1 MDNMKHRRLQELD
14 HSDFEIVDGEP
25 DIRGWDVKNASGQ
38 KIGEVEDLIVDAAQ
52 KKVRYMVVDLV
63 HNDLDLD
70 DRKVLLPIGLAE
82 LDTKEDDVLV
92 PRIQTEQLRGL
103 PAYDKD
109 HLDAEVENRICST
122 LGKSGERMQLTGNT
136 EPNPEFYRHDYFND
150 DNLYR
155 NRSNRMAGAQAVNKD
170 YDRGLRLWE
179 ARSNG
184 GIVESSTDRDTRS
197 GNDVRREE
205 SYRGQSSINEEDRM
219 QRIRNRRDQYEQ
231 RRLTGGM
238 DKNRGSSYGHDR
250 SVERRISE
258 EGLRDPD
265 EQ

>member
-1 MDNMKHRRLQELD
+1 MKHRRLQELD

-52 KKVRYMVVDLV
+52 KKVRYMVVDLG

-82 LDTKEDDVLV
+82 LDTKEDDVLI

-103 PAYDKD
+103 PVYDKD
-109 HLDAEVENRICST
+109 HLDSEVEGRICST
-122 LGKSGERMQLTGNT
+122 LGRTGDRMQLAGNA

-155 NRSNRMAGAQAVNKD
+155 NRSNRTSSAQAVNND
-170 YDRGLRLWE
+170 YERGLRLWE
-179 ARSNG
+179 SGSQG
-184 GIVESSTDRDTRS
+184 GIVGSGTDINNRS
-197 GNDVRREE
+197 GNDIRREE
-205 SYRGQSSINEEDRM
+205 SYRGQGNINEQDRM

-231 RRLTGGM
+231 RRQVGGM
-238 DKNRGSSYGHDR
+238 DQNRGSSYGHER
-250 SVERRISE
+250 SVEKRIRE